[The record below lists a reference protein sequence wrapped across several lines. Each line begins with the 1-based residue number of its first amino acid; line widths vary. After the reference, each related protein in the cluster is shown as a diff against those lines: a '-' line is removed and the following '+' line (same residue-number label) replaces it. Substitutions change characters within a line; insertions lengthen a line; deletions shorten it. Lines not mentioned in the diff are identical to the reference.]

1 MITKKQVEHVAKLA
15 RLSFDE
21 EEKEKFADQL
31 GKIIAYVDQLNE
43 LDTTDVEPMDQAV
56 PKTNVMR
63 DDVVVD
69 TKNLDD
75 IIKNAPAEE
84 DGYFRVPRITEE

>member
-43 LDTTDVEPMDQAV
+43 LDTTDVEPMAQAV

-69 TKNLDD
+69 TKNMDD

>member
-43 LDTTDVEPMDQAV
+43 LDTTDVEPMAQAV